1 MGRTSFFWSA
11 VVGLARKLLLCK
23 SMEDSAR
30 FGRFSLVRS
39 FITIAILEALFIVM
53 RHIIFATQRHRQV
66 GGSQCFVFRGSGTIK
81 RGFNFGWAEQEE
93 GVIQLWLRGLNLEC
107 IEGSKRKGRWFCSN
121 GCLAV
126 CNGCFDVAAEMEYN
140 AQKVASTMSGR
151 MLEDLVSGLDRA
163 ALVELLNLEIEW
175 PLVADIK
182 GVHPP
187 TLAAPSSLKINGDF
201 CPFVGAGTSADCCT
215 GSVLARRGH
224 LTVSLPCYR
233 TDVLHDNSVCAHC
246 EELWADKDEEGF
258 YVLRPKLMKN
268 AAEVYKAG
276 KTGVMKKWME
286 IKGAR
291 NIFESEAAAAK
302 DVFADSTEELGVDFP
317 GMGFDQFCKE
327 ILNVSGV
334 LFADAGKSRNP
345 YRRTAAQ
352 QTNIGQYV
360 QRMSVLWIRVKA
372 AVKPAIFETFV
383 TKLRGIAQRVE
394 QAAKWTLQKA
404 FPNYPVFVGPLVC
417 ADIMLAGFLFA
428 DQRYEHQL
436 GRVMQNSG
444 EDRDESP
451 IKVGP
456 VLDRMDRWAK
466 TVKAVR
472 LVSPKR
478 RPKASSKA
486 ASSTPLWD
494 AAGAAATPVA
504 KNLTSDFDKAGS
516 RKATSTE
523 SARGAHP
530 GKSKAGAA
538 NASSKSWFYGVGR
551 GFKPGVYTTWNDANK
566 QIKNFSGCRIKK
578 FRSRV
583 GAEKY
588 VKEMQE
594 EPQVV
599 WWVLKNSRADGAYE
613 SKGLA
618 SLYNTFGTTMVK
630 RHSLSAAKRFL
641 GKSRIKVYRED
652 DEGEGARVDVEAEN
666 ADNAAASAEVPA
678 AEASTA
684 AATTQVKR
692 QFFAC
697 KDSAQDGVYA
707 TLKEV
712 LAAVKGGGVFEVF
725 DSEAEAAEY
734 CKPADASPGEA
745 DSQEVFVVWSGKK
758 TGVMSAAECVQA
770 TAGVHGAEAEGPMLR
785 SKAVALW
792 QEKHKKGGAEDEKAG
807 PGELQHIEYPS
818 DAEWAKVAASKQTR
832 VFACWVETGK
842 GRISFTWDAAA
853 EGSEKDVSVK
863 VFSSESTLFL
873 NFARAEEYLASS
885 TSGMSIKSQIAAA
898 RKSVAKKPAP
908 RKKAAAKATEAAAA
922 STGQSVGSRVG
933 LSGVVLTREVTQIRR
948 CFVDAPTAVQLVGA
962 PAEPEEDELERD
974 MPAPG
979 AATYLSQEVEK
990 QVSGSGELTLLEY
1003 FSYKKAKLK
1012 AWPLKEYD
1020 EFLAFCRQ
1028 GQRLCMGSDKEVGAV
1043 NAVFFQKLLDI
1054 AVRTHGQMVRRG
1066 TLGVNEIR
1074 FQVRM
1079 YLHLQY
1085 ATNYKVLHTGASAM
1099 RAYEAAV
1106 DTFGAAKVPK
1116 FRRKSRG
1123 VGGDGAGYSGNKF
1136 GSGGKKGGS
1145 GLKQPVSGC
1154 WLCPASDH
1162 YASDPQFHPR
1172 PADGKRAPLS
1182 AEKKKAIVA
1191 RVDASS
1197 LTADEKKAEKASM
1210 RKYWAQHSL

>member
-1 MGRTSFFWSA
+1 M
-11 VVGLARKLLLCK
+11 CK
-23 SMEDSAR
+23 SVKDSTR
-30 FGRFSLVRS
+30 FGSFSLASS
-39 FITIAILEALFIVM
+39 FKTDSILKALFIVT
-53 RHIIFATQRHRQV
+53 RHIIFATQRHGQV
-66 GGSQCFVFRGSGTIK
+66 WGSQGLVFRGSGTVK
-81 RGFNFGWAEQEE
+81 RGVKFGWAEREE
-93 GVIQLWLRGLNLEC
+93 RVIQLWLGGLKFHEW
-107 IEGSKRKGRWFCSN
+107 IEGSKRRGERVWSN

-126 CNGCFDVAAEMEYN
+126 RNGCCNVAEKMEEYN
-140 AQKVASTMSGR
+140 AQKVATTISAR
-151 MLEDLVSGLDRA
+151 MLEDLISGLDRA

-175 PLVADIK
+175 PLVTDIK

-187 TLAAPSSLKINGDF
+187 SVAAPSTLKIHGDD
-201 CPFVGAGTSADCCT
+201 CPFIGAGTSADCCT

-224 LTVSLPCYR
+224 LTVSMPCYR
-233 TDVLHDNSVCAHC
+233 TDVLHDNSLCAHC
-246 EELWADKDEEGF
+246 EELWADKDDAGF
-258 YVLRPKLMKN
+258 YVLKPKLMKK

-276 KTGVMKKWME
+276 QSGVMKKWLEM
-286 IKGAR
+286 KGAR
-291 NIFESEAAAAK
+291 TIFESEALAAK
-302 DVFADSTEELGVDFP
+302 DVFADSTDELEVTFP
-317 GMGFDQFCKE
+317 GMDFDQFCKE
-327 ILNVSGV
+327 VLNASGV
-334 LFADAGKSRNP
+334 LAADAGKSRNP

-352 QTNIGQYV
+352 QTDIGQYA
-360 QRMSVLWIRVKA
+360 QRMAVLWIRVKA
-372 AVKPAIFETFV
+372 AVKPAIFKTFV
-383 TKLRGIAQRVE
+383 TKLRGIARRVE

-404 FPNYPVFVGPLVC
+404 FQYPVFVGPLVC

-444 EDRDESP
+444 EARDESP

-472 LVSPKR
+472 LVSPTKR

-486 ASSTPLWD
+486 ASGTPLWD
-494 AAGAAATPVA
+494 AAATASTPVA
-504 KNLTSDFDKAGS
+504 KNLTSAFEKAGG
-516 RKATSTE
+516 RKAAASE

-530 GKSKAGAA
+530 DKGTAGAA
-538 NASSKSWFYGVGR
+538 KVSGKAVFYGVGR
-551 GFKPGVYTTWNDANK
+551 GFKPGVYTSWDEANK

-578 FRSRV
+578 FRTRV
-583 GAEKY
+583 GAEKF
-588 VKEMQE
+588 VKELQE

-599 WWVLKNSRADGAYE
+599 WWVLKNSHADGAYE

-618 SLYNTFGTTMVK
+618 SLYNTFGSTMVK

-652 DEGEGARVDVEAEN
+652 AEGSGARVDVEAKNE
-666 ADNAAASAEVPA
+666 ASAAASV
-678 AEASTA
+678 EAPA
-684 AATTQVKR
+684 AATSTSAAAKGKR

-725 DSEAEAAEY
+725 YSEAEAAEY
-734 CKPADASPGEA
+734 CKPADAAPDEEE
-745 DSQEVFVVWSGKK
+745 QEVFVVWSGKA
-758 TGVMSAAECVQA
+758 TGVMSAAECVKA
-770 TAGVHGAEAEGPMLR
+770 TAGVHGAEAEGPMVR

-792 QEKHKKGGAEDEKAG
+792 QAKRKSTSAVAEEGGS
-807 PGELQHIEYPS
+807 GELQHVEYPS
-818 DAEWAKVAASKQTR
+818 DDEWAKVAASTQTR
-832 VFACWVETGK
+832 VFACWVEKGK
-842 GRISFTWDAAA
+842 GRISFTWDAAVS
-853 EGSEKDVSVK
+853 GGKKDTVVK
-863 VFSSESTLFL
+863 VFSSEDTLFL

-885 TSGMSIKSQIAAA
+885 TSRFSIKAQLAAA
-898 RKSVAKKPAP
+898 RKSVAKKPTP
-908 RKKAAAKATEAAAA
+908 RKKADAKATEAVTA

-979 AATYLSQEVEK
+979 AATYLSQDVEK
-990 QVSGSGELTLLEY
+990 QVSGSGDLTLLEY
-1003 FSYKKAKLK
+1003 FSYKKAKMK
-1012 AWPLKEYD
+1012 AWPLKDYD

-1028 GQRLCMGSDKEVGAV
+1028 GQRLCVASSKEVGAV

-1085 ATNYKVLHTGASAM
+1085 ATNHKVLHTGAGAM

-1106 DTFGAAKVPK
+1106 DTFGVAKVPR
-1116 FRRKSRG
+1116 FRRKARG
-1123 VGGDGAGYSGNKF
+1123 TGGDSAGSGYSGSKF
-1136 GSGGKKGGS
+1136 GSGAKKGGS
-1145 GLKQPVSGC
+1145 GAKQPASGC

-1162 YASDPQFHPR
+1162 YASDQQFHPR

-1182 AEKKKAIVA
+1182 ADKKKAIIA

-1197 LTADEKKAEKASM
+1197 LTADEKKAEKAAM
-1210 RKYWAQHSL
+1210 TKYWAQHSL